1 MATLALLS
9 TFSWWGVLMQ
19 ERLTPPAPP
28 PAAAVDFRRDIQPI
42 FERRCQPCHFPGG
55 KMHARLPFD
64 KAETIKTLGTRLF
77 SRIKKEDERLLIEKF
92 LAQPAK

>member
-1 MATLALLS
+1 MATLALLG

-19 ERLTPPAPP
+19 ERVAP
-28 PAAAVDFRRDIQPI
+28 AVDFKRDIQPV

-64 KAETIKTLGTRLF
+64 KAETIRTLGTRVF
-77 SRIKKEDERLLIEKF
+77 SRIKKEDERLLIERF
-92 LAQPAK
+92 LAQK